1 MKAKTL
7 LIISIIVLTASAP
20 GPGAAGGATAAGGA
34 AAAGRAA
41 AKAAAAKAAAAG
53 AEAAGAR
60 ETVIGNEKH
69 SGILEK
75 HRYECCSGGSS
86 HKEMYIYLPEE
97 YYESTDC
104 YPVVYLLHGANGNEL
119 SWIKKGKI
127 LSVIDSLTEHG
138 DICECIYVFP
148 DMNRYCNDYDYIVSE
163 YKETAEAFFNL
174 NGSAEYSFIND
185 AMMYVDEKFRTL
197 ASKEYRAIAG
207 LSLGG
212 LQTLYIS
219 ANLSDS
225 FEYIGL
231 FSPIIYPPL
240 NCSRHSFIYERLE
253 DKLEKQ
259 FAQPPSLYL
268 IMMGEKDPFYNSA
281 FRFSKYL
288 EEQKFRSVFV
298 STTGGHTWDN
308 WTRYCLLFLK
318 KLWNVLPEH
327 QHCAAEVVTSDDI
340 CPTNP

>member
-20 GPGAAGGATAAGGA
+20 GPGVGGGAAAGRTAEGRAAAKAAAAGGA

-212 LQTLYIS
+212 L
-219 ANLSDS
+219 
-225 FEYIGL
+225 
-231 FSPIIYPPL
+231 
-240 NCSRHSFIYERLE
+240 
-253 DKLEKQ
+253 
-259 FAQPPSLYL
+259 
-268 IMMGEKDPFYNSA
+268 
-281 FRFSKYL
+281 
-288 EEQKFRSVFV
+288 
-298 STTGGHTWDN
+298 
-308 WTRYCLLFLK
+308 
-318 KLWNVLPEH
+318 
-327 QHCAAEVVTSDDI
+327 
-340 CPTNP
+340 